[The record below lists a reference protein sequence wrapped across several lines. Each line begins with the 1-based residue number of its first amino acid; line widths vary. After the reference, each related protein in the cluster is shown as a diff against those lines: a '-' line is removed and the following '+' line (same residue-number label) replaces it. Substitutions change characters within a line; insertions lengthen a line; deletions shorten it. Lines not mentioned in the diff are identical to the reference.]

1 MERASI
7 IEMMQSRMTTP
18 ADFDFDHLYGPPLL
32 AVLSPQDIQD
42 LHHIATS
49 IKYSGNPQKKYK
61 AIDNILKPRGFRKF
75 GAGTNRIAYRYLN
88 DDSFLLKVATDAVGI
103 NDNPKEFKNQLLLK
117 PFVSKIFE
125 VDPTGTV
132 AVVERCQPITNRE
145 EFETVA
151 PDVFAVITE
160 FIIGKY
166 IMADIGSQ
174 FFMNWS
180 IRGRFGPV
188 LHDFPYLYEL
198 DGEKLHCTEPDPN
211 DPSKPCG
218 GLIDYDDG
226 FNKLYCKKCGKWY
239 RVQELAKNPEFK
251 NIINKRSKT
260 MSEFEVVIDTG
271 NGNIK
276 PANSNRVGV
285 PNETAKIEKTTS
297 KIHKTATEIVVD
309 VPKAKKVEAPV
320 ETKPEPKVEKN
331 EPIVEITP
339 ASSPIIVDMPKE
351 DTKQPE
357 INRGVVR
364 SNFSASRAPIKKPV
378 VPDVNVSDMKVAVNM
393 PETDIENPELNVPA
407 PTKNLKSIH
416 VKKVSYNKTFKTLTL
431 NYLNP
436 DNTSGRFVVELGS
449 HPEIVQE
456 IVDDSDYMKNVS
468 DMKSATISTLKKNNE
483 DQTSEIDTLTENL
496 NQAKKR
502 IHEIESKYMDLLD
515 KYNKLQDSIDPRD
528 AEIEDL
534 KYKNDCLEKDI
545 ADLKE
550 KLDYKPETVIPV
562 PGKEEDVIWN
572 DNDVLPGGI
581 VWLDGTVTTLMAMGL
596 TDKEEEDHKILIF
609 DNGEGEY
616 CDDNDGNLIVVGMI
630 NDTMVDK
637 FDQLQLMTDFDE
649 DGDES
654 DDTTDADTDRPVSD
668 N

>member
-1 MERASI
+1 
-7 IEMMQSRMTTP
+7 
-18 ADFDFDHLYGPPLL
+18 
-32 AVLSPQDIQD
+32 
-42 LHHIATS
+42 
-49 IKYSGNPQKKYK
+49 
-61 AIDNILKPRGFRKF
+61 
-75 GAGTNRIAYRYLN
+75 
-88 DDSFLLKVATDAVGI
+88 
-103 NDNPKEFKNQLLLK
+103 
-117 PFVSKIFE
+117 
-125 VDPTGTV
+125 
-132 AVVERCQPITNRE
+132 
-145 EFETVA
+145 
-151 PDVFAVITE
+151 
-160 FIIGKY
+160 
-166 IMADIGSQ
+166 
-174 FFMNWS
+174 MN
-180 IRGRFGPV
+180 
-188 LHDFPYLYEL
+188 
-198 DGEKLHCTEPDPN
+198 
-211 DPSKPCG
+211 
-218 GLIDYDDG
+218 
-226 FNKLYCKKCGKWY
+226 
-239 RVQELAKNPEFK
+239 
-251 NIINKRSKT
+251 
-260 MSEFEVVIDTG
+260 EFEVVVDTG
-271 NGNIK
+271 NGSVK
-276 PANSNRVGV
+276 PANSNHVGV

-309 VPKAKKVEAPV
+309 VPKAKKVEMVV
-320 ETKPEPKVEKN
+320 ETKPEPKVEKKN

-339 ASSPIIVDMPKE
+339 ASSPIVVDKPKE

-364 SNFSASRAPIKKPV
+364 SNFSASRTPITKPI
-378 VPDVNVSDMKVAVNM
+378 VPDVNVSDMKVAVST

-456 IVDDSDYMKNVS
+456 IVDDSDYMKNVT

-496 NQAKKR
+496 EQAKKR
-502 IHEIESKYMDLLD
+502 IQELENQILELKENDYKSKFLDLTD
-515 KYNKLQDSIDPRD
+515 KYNKLQDSINPRD

-534 KYKNDCLEKDI
+534 KYKNDCLEKDN

-550 KLDYKPETVIPV
+550 KLEYKPETVIPT
-562 PGKEEDVIWN
+562 PGDEEDVIWN

-596 TDKEEEDHKILIF
+596 TNKEEEDHKILVF
-609 DNGEGEY
+609 DNGEGQY
-616 CDDNDGNLIVVGMI
+616 CDDNDGNMIVVGMI

-637 FDQLQLMTDFDE
+637 FDQLQPMTDFDE

-654 DDTTDADTDRPVSD
+654 DDTTDADTDRSVSD

>member
-1 MERASI
+1 M
-7 IEMMQSRMTTP
+7 
-18 ADFDFDHLYGPPLL
+18 
-32 AVLSPQDIQD
+32 
-42 LHHIATS
+42 
-49 IKYSGNPQKKYK
+49 
-61 AIDNILKPRGFRKF
+61 
-75 GAGTNRIAYRYLN
+75 
-88 DDSFLLKVATDAVGI
+88 
-103 NDNPKEFKNQLLLK
+103 
-117 PFVSKIFE
+117 
-125 VDPTGTV
+125 
-132 AVVERCQPITNRE
+132 
-145 EFETVA
+145 
-151 PDVFAVITE
+151 
-160 FIIGKY
+160 
-166 IMADIGSQ
+166 
-174 FFMNWS
+174 
-180 IRGRFGPV
+180 
-188 LHDFPYLYEL
+188 HDFPYLYEL
-198 DGEKLHCTEPDPN
+198 DGEKLHCTEPDPI

-260 MSEFEVVIDTG
+260 MNEFEVVVDTG
-271 NGNIK
+271 NGSVK
-276 PANSNRVGV
+276 PANSNHVGV

-309 VPKAKKVEAPV
+309 VPNAKKVEMVV
-320 ETKPEPKVEKN
+320 ETKPEPKAEKKN

-339 ASSPIIVDMPKE
+339 ASSPIVVDKPKE

-364 SNFSASRAPIKKPV
+364 SNFSAPSTPITKPMKPI
-378 VPDVNVSDMKVAVNM
+378 VPDVNVSDMKVAVST

-456 IVDDSDYMKNVS
+456 IVDDSDYMKNVT

-496 NQAKKR
+496 EQAKKR
-502 IHEIESKYMDLLD
+502 IQELENQLLDMKENNYKDKYLDLTD

-534 KYKNDCLEKDI
+534 KYKNNCLEKDN

-550 KLDYKPETVIPV
+550 KLEYKPETVIPT
-562 PGKEEDVIWN
+562 PGDEEDVIWN

-581 VWLDGTVTTLMAMGL
+581 VWLDGTVTTLMAMGF
-596 TDKEEEDHKILIF
+596 TDKEEEDHKILVF
-609 DNGEGEY
+609 DNGEGQY
-616 CDDNDGNLIVVGMI
+616 CDDNDGNMIVVGMI

-637 FDQLQLMTDFDE
+637 FDQLQPMTDFDE

-654 DDTTDADTDRPVSD
+654 DDTADADTDRSVSD

>member
-1 MERASI
+1 
-7 IEMMQSRMTTP
+7 
-18 ADFDFDHLYGPPLL
+18 
-32 AVLSPQDIQD
+32 
-42 LHHIATS
+42 
-49 IKYSGNPQKKYK
+49 
-61 AIDNILKPRGFRKF
+61 
-75 GAGTNRIAYRYLN
+75 
-88 DDSFLLKVATDAVGI
+88 
-103 NDNPKEFKNQLLLK
+103 
-117 PFVSKIFE
+117 
-125 VDPTGTV
+125 
-132 AVVERCQPITNRE
+132 
-145 EFETVA
+145 
-151 PDVFAVITE
+151 
-160 FIIGKY
+160 
-166 IMADIGSQ
+166 
-174 FFMNWS
+174 
-180 IRGRFGPV
+180 
-188 LHDFPYLYEL
+188 
-198 DGEKLHCTEPDPN
+198 
-211 DPSKPCG
+211 
-218 GLIDYDDG
+218 
-226 FNKLYCKKCGKWY
+226 
-239 RVQELAKNPEFK
+239 
-251 NIINKRSKT
+251 

-276 PANSNRVGV
+276 PANGNHVGV

-309 VPKAKKVEAPV
+309 VPKAKKVETPV

-339 ASSPIIVDMPKE
+339 ASSPIVVDMPKE

-378 VPDVNVSDMKVAVNM
+378 VPDVNVSNMKVAVNM

-534 KYKNDCLEKDI
+534 KYKNNCLEKDN

-562 PGKEEDVIWN
+562 PGEEEDVIWN

-596 TDKEEEDHKILIF
+596 TNKEEEDHKILIF

-637 FDQLQLMTDFDE
+637 FDQLQPMTDFDE

-654 DDTTDADTDRPVSD
+654 DDTTDANTDRSVSD

>member
-1 MERASI
+1 
-7 IEMMQSRMTTP
+7 
-18 ADFDFDHLYGPPLL
+18 
-32 AVLSPQDIQD
+32 
-42 LHHIATS
+42 
-49 IKYSGNPQKKYK
+49 
-61 AIDNILKPRGFRKF
+61 
-75 GAGTNRIAYRYLN
+75 
-88 DDSFLLKVATDAVGI
+88 
-103 NDNPKEFKNQLLLK
+103 
-117 PFVSKIFE
+117 
-125 VDPTGTV
+125 
-132 AVVERCQPITNRE
+132 
-145 EFETVA
+145 
-151 PDVFAVITE
+151 
-160 FIIGKY
+160 
-166 IMADIGSQ
+166 
-174 FFMNWS
+174 
-180 IRGRFGPV
+180 
-188 LHDFPYLYEL
+188 
-198 DGEKLHCTEPDPN
+198 
-211 DPSKPCG
+211 
-218 GLIDYDDG
+218 
-226 FNKLYCKKCGKWY
+226 
-239 RVQELAKNPEFK
+239 
-251 NIINKRSKT
+251 

-276 PANSNRVGV
+276 PANGNRVGV

-309 VPKAKKVEAPV
+309 VPKAKKVESTV

-339 ASSPIIVDMPKE
+339 ASSPIVVDMPKE

-364 SNFSASRAPIKKPV
+364 SNFSASRPIIKKPV

-496 NQAKKR
+496 DQAKKR
-502 IHEIESKYMDLLD
+502 IQELENQILDMKENSFKEKYQGLAKKYQDLID
-515 KYNKLQDSIDPRD
+515 KYNDLEESVNPKDALID
-528 AEIEDL
+528 DL
-534 KYKNDCLEKDI
+534 KYKNDCLEKDN
-545 ADLKE
+545 AYLKE

-562 PGKEEDVIWN
+562 PGDEEEVIWN

-609 DNGEGEY
+609 DNGEGGY

-637 FDQLQLMTDFDE
+637 FDQLQPMTDFDE

-654 DDTTDADTDRPVSD
+654 DDTTDADTDRSVSD

>member
-1 MERASI
+1 M
-7 IEMMQSRMTTP
+7 
-18 ADFDFDHLYGPPLL
+18 
-32 AVLSPQDIQD
+32 
-42 LHHIATS
+42 
-49 IKYSGNPQKKYK
+49 
-61 AIDNILKPRGFRKF
+61 
-75 GAGTNRIAYRYLN
+75 
-88 DDSFLLKVATDAVGI
+88 
-103 NDNPKEFKNQLLLK
+103 
-117 PFVSKIFE
+117 
-125 VDPTGTV
+125 
-132 AVVERCQPITNRE
+132 
-145 EFETVA
+145 
-151 PDVFAVITE
+151 
-160 FIIGKY
+160 
-166 IMADIGSQ
+166 
-174 FFMNWS
+174 
-180 IRGRFGPV
+180 

-309 VPKAKKVEAPV
+309 VPKAKKVETPV
-320 ETKPEPKVEKN
+320 ETKPEPKAEKN

-339 ASSPIIVDMPKE
+339 ASSPIVVDMPKE

-364 SNFSASRAPIKKPV
+364 SNFSASRVPIKKPV
-378 VPDVNVSDMKVAVNM
+378 IPDVNVSDMKVAVNM

-436 DNTSGRFVVELGS
+436 DNTTGRFVVELGS

-496 NQAKKR
+496 DQAKKR

-515 KYNKLQDSIDPRD
+515 KYNKLQDSINPKD

-534 KYKNDCLEKDI
+534 KYKNECLEKDN

-550 KLDYKPETVIPV
+550 KYQGHTKKYQDLIDKYNDLEESVDPKDAPIEDLKFHNECLEMYNAYLKEKLEYKPETVIPV
-562 PGKEEDVIWN
+562 PGDEEEVIWN

-609 DNGEGEY
+609 DNGEGQY

-637 FDQLQLMTDFDE
+637 FDQLQPMTDFDE

-654 DDTTDADTDRPVSD
+654 DDTTDADTDRSVSD